1 MISSASS
8 FSSSKCVSLVV
19 STNKTS
25 KHPPCGEGGGSIE
38 VPRYISIGMRIMWH
52 SKDLEVMGRRLNNSV
67 TRVAHNSFMCVG
79 VYCGP
84 CYSVVKGELFCTFDP
99 CVCM

>member
-1 MISSASS
+1 
-8 FSSSKCVSLVV
+8 
-19 STNKTS
+19 
-25 KHPPCGEGGGSIE
+25 
-38 VPRYISIGMRIMWH
+38 MWH